1 MKQSVKLLTVF
12 NIPIEVNYTWF
23 IIFGLILYTLAT
35 GYFPARTPELYAP
48 THWLMA
54 LIAALLLFACL
65 LAHEIA
71 HSVVAM
77 RSGLPIHGITLFIFG
92 GVAQLGEEPATPAVE
107 FKMAAA
113 GPLLSIV
120 LASVFFILTKFG
132 YMFGLPLYLLEIMNY
147 LILINLVVAVF
158 NLIPG
163 FPLDGGRLMRAAVWH
178 LTGDLRRAT
187 RVASNLGKGFAFLLM
202 GAGLLYLFTGLI
214 VSGVWFIFVGFFLL
228 EAADSSYRQVAL
240 KKLLSGV
247 RVGQIMTQNVISV
260 PAELP
265 LGRLVEEYF
274 FRFRYASFPV
284 VKDDRLVG
292 LLTFHAVKEI
302 ERSKWPQVTAQE
314 AMLPI
319 TPRLTIDQN
328 TELTEALT
336 RLAAS
341 GSGRLLVMAG
351 DKLIGIL
358 SQRDIMQL
366 FELKTAVEK

>member
-1 MKQSVKLLTVF
+1 
-12 NIPIEVNYTWF
+12 
-23 IIFGLILYTLAT
+23 
-35 GYFPARTPELYAP
+35 
-48 THWLMA
+48 
-54 LIAALLLFACL
+54 
-65 LAHEIA
+65 
-71 HSVVAM
+71 
-77 RSGLPIHGITLFIFG
+77 
-92 GVAQLGEEPATPAVE
+92 
-107 FKMAAA
+107 
-113 GPLLSIV
+113 
-120 LASVFFILTKFG
+120 
-132 YMFGLPLYLLEIMNY
+132 
-147 LILINLVVAVF
+147 
-158 NLIPG
+158 
-163 FPLDGGRLMRAAVWH
+163 
-178 LTGDLRRAT
+178 
-187 RVASNLGKGFAFLLM
+187 
-202 GAGLLYLFTGLI
+202 
-214 VSGVWFIFVGFFLL
+214 
-228 EAADSSYRQVAL
+228 VAL